1 MKKLFSLICIC
12 TLFSLVAK
20 SQENNYMFKGYFF
33 NSEYNVYLKI
43 DLHGDGIIV
52 PDHDL
57 FGPLPGYLGKMNNSF
72 FWLIT
77 SKNIKNK
84 KFANIELINDYGSE
98 DLSAS
103 LSLKNDSTLVLKQLK
118 GSEIK
123 VPNKGKWQ
131 ILPAE
136 LFFKRK

>member
-33 NSEYNVYLKI
+33 NGEYNVYLKI

-84 KFANIELINDYGSE
+84 NFANIELINDYGSE

-131 ILPAE
+131 KLPAE
-136 LFFKRK
+136 LVFKRK

>member
-20 SQENNYMFKGYFF
+20 SQENNYMFKGNFF

-103 LSLKNDSTLVLKQLK
+103 LSLKNDSTLVLKRLK
-118 GSEIK
+118 GSELK

-131 ILPAE
+131 KLPAE
-136 LFFKRK
+136 LVFKRK

>member
-1 MKKLFSLICIC
+1 MKKLFSLFCIC

-20 SQENNYMFKGYFF
+20 SQENNYMFKGHFF

-131 ILPAE
+131 KLPAE
-136 LFFKRK
+136 LVFKRK

>member
-57 FGPLPGYLGKMNNSF
+57 FGPLPGYLGKMKNSF

-77 SKNIKNK
+77 QKNIKNK

-131 ILPAE
+131 KLPAE
-136 LFFKRK
+136 LVFKRK

>member
-20 SQENNYMFKGYFF
+20 SQENNYMFKGHFF

-84 KFANIELINDYGSE
+84 TFANIELINDYGSE

-131 ILPAE
+131 KLPAE
-136 LFFKRK
+136 LVFKRK

>member
-20 SQENNYMFKGYFF
+20 SQENKYMFKGYFF

-131 ILPAE
+131 KLPAE
-136 LFFKRK
+136 LVFKRK

>member
-57 FGPLPGYLGKMNNSF
+57 FGLLPGYLGKMNNSF

-84 KFANIELINDYGSE
+84 NFANIELINDYGSE

-131 ILPAE
+131 KLPAE
-136 LFFKRK
+136 LVFKRK

>member
-20 SQENNYMFKGYFF
+20 SQENKYMFKGYFF
-33 NSEYNVYLKI
+33 NGEYNVYLKI

-131 ILPAE
+131 KLPAE
-136 LFFKRK
+136 LVFKRK

>member
-131 ILPAE
+131 KLLAE
-136 LFFKRK
+136 LVFKRK

>member
-52 PDHDL
+52 PDDDL

-131 ILPAE
+131 KLPAE
-136 LFFKRK
+136 LVFKRK

>member
-43 DLHGDGIIV
+43 DLHGEGIIV
-52 PDHDL
+52 PDHEL
-57 FGPLPGYLGKMNNSF
+57 FGQLPGYLGKKNNSF

-77 SKNIKNK
+77 SKTVKNK
-84 KFANIELINDYGSE
+84 KNATIELINDYGSE

-103 LSLKNDSTLVLKQLK
+103 LFLKNDSTLVLKQLK
-118 GSEIK
+118 GSDLK

-131 ILPAE
+131 KLPSE
-136 LFFKRK
+136 LVFKRK

>member
-1 MKKLFSLICIC
+1 
-12 TLFSLVAK
+12 
-20 SQENNYMFKGYFF
+20 
-33 NSEYNVYLKI
+33 
-43 DLHGDGIIV
+43 
-52 PDHDL
+52 
-57 FGPLPGYLGKMNNSF
+57 MNNSF

-131 ILPAE
+131 KLPAE
-136 LFFKRK
+136 LVFKRK

>member
-1 MKKLFSLICIC
+1 MKKLFSLIFIC
-12 TLFSLVAK
+12 SLFSLVAK

-43 DLHGDGIIV
+43 DLHGEGIIV
-52 PDHDL
+52 PDHEL
-57 FGPLPGYLGKMNNSF
+57 FGQLPGYLGKKNNSF

-77 SKNIKNK
+77 SKTVKNK
-84 KFANIELINDYGSE
+84 KNATIELINDYGSE

-103 LSLKNDSTLVLKQLK
+103 LFLKNDSTLVLKQLK
-118 GSEIK
+118 GSDLK

-131 ILPAE
+131 KLPSE
-136 LFFKRK
+136 LVFKRK

>member
-33 NSEYNVYLKI
+33 NGEYNVYLKI

-57 FGPLPGYLGKMNNSF
+57 FGPLPGSLGKMNNSF

-131 ILPAE
+131 KLPAE
-136 LFFKRK
+136 LVFKRK